1 MISSA
6 AFAAVSDSKILLSAS
21 VLTLSEAFWAALI
34 LSINMAGEEEVVDV
48 VDDCEVGVEVEL
60 DGEVGVGV
68 GVVDEVKVGLEFED
82 LVGVEVVDESG
93 FAEDVVGTWFVWAK
107 HLTARAPLVKQNV
120 FPG

>member
-6 AFAAVSDSKILLSAS
+6 AFAADSDSTILLSALA
-21 VLTLSEAFWAALI
+21 LTLSEAFWAALI
-34 LSINMAGEEEVVDV
+34 LSINMAGEEEVEDV
-48 VDDCEVGVEVEL
+48 VDEVGVEVEL

-107 HLTARAPLVKQNV
+107 HLTAKDPLVKQNV